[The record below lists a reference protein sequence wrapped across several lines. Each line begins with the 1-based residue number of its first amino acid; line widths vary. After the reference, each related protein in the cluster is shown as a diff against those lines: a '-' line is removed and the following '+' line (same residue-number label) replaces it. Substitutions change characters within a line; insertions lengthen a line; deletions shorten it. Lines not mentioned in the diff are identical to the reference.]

1 MSVKLTKSATI
12 TEDLAVTIK
21 PHTTQF
27 YGTHVKIPVVLAEVL
42 VQIPMHSIIK
52 FDHPVLEIKQIKK
65 NVKVTQCRLLQ
76 PSHGA
81 HAKLFISGFVR
92 KNIQYASP
100 MDIIDGEINSRILS
114 TTVEIPFEKV
124 AIVPKFLTSP
134 EGPKYNSRRES
145 EVLSHKKDC
154 CDHVDF
160 NEFHQQSVEFFNEDI
175 FCEPIK
181 SEIVEIDE
189 PLDAKPLKKLLHS
202 CGSDESFFTK
212 IEEKMIL
219 DLTVKVLQKQQI
231 KFPRYKTKSK
241 KKRYSKKYGKKYG
254 KKYY

>member
-1 MSVKLTKSATI
+1 LSVKLTKSATVN
-12 TEDLAVTIK
+12 EDLAVNIK
-21 PHTTQF
+21 PDTTPF
-27 YGTHVKIPVVLAEVL
+27 FGTHVKIPVVLAEIL

-76 PSHGA
+76 PSHGE

-134 EGPKYNSRRES
+134 VGPKFNIRRES

-189 PLDAKPLKKLLHS
+189 PIDAKPLKKLFHDAHNS
-202 CGSDESFFTK
+202 ESVFTK
-212 IEEKMIL
+212 VEEKMVL

-231 KFPRYKTKSK
+231 KFPKYKTKTK
-241 KKRYSKKYGKKYG
+241 KKKYSKKYGKRYG

>member
-12 TEDLAVTIK
+12 TEDLAVSVT
-21 PHTTQF
+21 PHTTSF

-100 MDIIDGEINSRILS
+100 MDVVDGEINSRILS

-124 AIVPKFLTSP
+124 AIVNKLLTSP
-134 EGPKYNSRRES
+134 VGPKYNIRRES

-154 CDHVDF
+154 CDKVDF
-160 NEFHQQSVEFFNEDI
+160 NEFHQQSIEFFNDDI
-175 FCEPIK
+175 FCDPIK
-181 SEIVEIDE
+181 AEIVEIDE
-189 PLDAKPLKKLLHS
+189 PLDAKPLQKLFHG
-202 CGSDESFFTK
+202 CHMDESVFTK
-212 IEEKMIL
+212 VEEKMIL
-219 DLTVKVLQKQQI
+219 DLTIKVLQKQQI
-231 KFPRYKTKSK
+231 KFPRYKTKTA
-241 KKRYSKKYGKKYG
+241 KKRYGKKYG
-254 KKYY
+254 KKYARKYY